1 MTGKWFNNITFMVLE
16 NTGWLQVQ
24 DCKFVDYFTKN
35 GIVFTNW
42 HGVTHPSGPNY
53 RAMLSGQT
61 WSNNEFDGVNRD
73 NISKHVDYMIYDWR
87 GTPAERHNP
96 FKDMN
101 PNFVDLANLGMPKP
115 FDGSSLAYLTY
126 LGMDDANN
134 AHSGPLE
141 TADTNVMEA
150 IKAWQW
156 PTNGIFLIVFDEAF
170 GTEYGSNHV
179 FAGVLGAGIKT
190 VMSELSHYNL
200 AQFLADNWSISLP
213 LEADPK
219 CKTYIG
225 KSLFELP

>member
-61 WSNNEFDGVNRD
+61 WSNNEFDGVRRENVAQH
-73 NISKHVDYMIYDWR
+73 IPFLVYDFK
-87 GTPAERHNP
+87 GKPAERHNP
-96 FKDMN
+96 FLDMQTSGLFKTQTQF
-101 PNFVDLANLGMPKP
+101 PNG
-115 FDGSSLAYLTY
+115 GIESITY
-126 LGMDDANN
+126 LGMDDSNN

-150 IKAWQW
+150 VKSWQQW
-156 PTNGIFLIVFDEAF
+156 NANGIFLVVFDEAF
-170 GTEYGSNHV
+170 GNEYGSNHV

-190 VMSELSHYNL
+190 IMSELSHYNL